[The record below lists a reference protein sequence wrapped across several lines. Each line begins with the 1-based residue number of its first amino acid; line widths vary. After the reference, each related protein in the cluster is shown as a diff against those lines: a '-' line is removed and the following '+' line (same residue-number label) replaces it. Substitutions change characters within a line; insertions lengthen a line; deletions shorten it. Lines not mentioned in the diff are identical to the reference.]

1 MAQNTQSSTASRG
14 TVPGTANDAPVT
26 PALFTSPSKREYI
39 PDAKRVGDGA
49 QAPEMEAARTAFH
62 NGDYAAARRIAR
74 KVVKAKDTPPQA
86 RMEAGDLLD
95 RTDVDHGPIATA
107 VAFLIL
113 LGLMLM
119 FFATQGK

>member
-14 TVPGTANDAPVT
+14 TVAGTANDAPIT
-26 PALFTSPSKREYI
+26 PALFTNPAKREYI
-39 PDAKRVGDGA
+39 PDAKRVGDGQ
-49 QAPEMEAARTAFH
+49 QAPELDAARAAF
-62 NGDYAAARRIAR
+62 NSGDYAQARRAAR
-74 KVVKAKDTPPQA
+74 KVLKQKDATPQA
-86 RMEAGDLLD
+86 KMEAGDLID

>member
-1 MAQNTQSSTASRG
+1 MAQNTQSSTAARA
-14 TVPGTANDAPVT
+14 TVPGTANDAPIA
-26 PALFTSPSKREYI
+26 PPLFTSPAKRDYV
-39 PDAKRVGDGA
+39 PDAKRVGDGM
-49 QAPEMEAARTAFH
+49 QAPELAAARDAFAA
-62 NGDYAAARRIAR
+62 GDYAIARRE
-74 KVVKAKDTPPQA
+74 AKRVLKQKDVTPQA

-119 FFATQGK
+119 FFATNGK